1 MVLCSSVVLVGD
13 VPGEI
18 PQEEGEYEYASYHSD
33 AKGGQEEAHVESA
46 VLEGKGTT
54 FGPGLEVQGEGEAR
68 VTPGSAL
75 AHMCIEEHNKGA
87 CIRYASFSGNLIHG
101 AENLAKRAAKAVVKA
116 ARGIVHWLKS
126 HAAEVDTVAC
136 LVQGIGAG
144 TLVGAGATALSD
156 GIGVYQAGVIGGTAG
171 AAVTYACEHERF

>member
-156 GIGVYQAGVIGGTAG
+156 GIGVYQAGVIGGPAG
-171 AAVTYACEHERF
+171 AAVTYACEHEKF